1 MVGAGLLGSATTR
14 ALAARGVP
22 VVLFEQFGLGHDRGS
37 SHGATRIFRFSYPDP
52 YYVRMAVL
60 AREAWDRLAA
70 DAGEEL
76 MIRTGGLD
84 AGPGAEGCATALA
97 ECGVEHAWLT
107 AAQASAPGPASRPPV
122 LTRSSSPASAVS
134 RAHASRA
141 STAIRT

>member
-1 MVGAGLLGSATTR
+1 MAVVGAGLLGSATAR

-60 AREAWDRLAA
+60 AGEAWDRLAA

-76 MIRTGGLD
+76 MVRTGGLD
-84 AGPGAEGCATALA
+84 AGPGAEDCAEALPVGPDTHPWSGFDASVADPETARRLW
-97 ECGVEHAWLT
+97 EHSIDLLHTLGAD
-107 AAQASAPGPASRPPV
+107 A
-122 LTRSSSPASAVS
+122 
-134 RAHASRA
+134 
-141 STAIRT
+141 